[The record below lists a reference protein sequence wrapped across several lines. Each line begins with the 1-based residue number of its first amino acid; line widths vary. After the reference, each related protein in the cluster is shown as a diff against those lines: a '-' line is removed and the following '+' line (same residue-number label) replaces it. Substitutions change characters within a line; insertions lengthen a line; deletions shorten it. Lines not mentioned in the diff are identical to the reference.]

1 MASFELKVNG
11 QSFTVGAEADM
22 PLLWVLRDILQLAGT
37 KYGCGVN
44 TCGSCTV
51 LINDHSVRSCQIPVR
66 TCTGQSIT
74 TIEGLS
80 SDGSHPVQK
89 AWEEVSV
96 PQCGYCQAGQIMTV
110 VGMLKQTKKPTEDQI
125 NAVMSQT
132 LCRCCTY
139 HRIRKAIDLAIE
151 NTNQ

>member
-1 MASFELKVNG
+1 MIRR
-11 QSFTVGAEADM
+11 
-22 PLLWVLRDILQLAGT
+22 PP
-37 KYGCGVN
+37 
-44 TCGSCTV
+44 
-51 LINDHSVRSCQIPVR
+51 RSTLFPY
-66 TCTGQSIT
+66 T
-74 TIEGLS
+74 TLFRSIEGLS

-132 LCRCCTY
+132 LCRCGTY